1 MKITSKYFFE
11 TTTLASELHQLAET
25 SYTHGS
31 PWTMAQFIEDI
42 HNEQSDYLILE
53 KEYIAGFLG
62 YHQFLDEMEIFNL
75 VVHTQEKKQGYG
87 AALLKELFRVA
98 NQEQI
103 AQILLEVRVSNFSA
117 QNLYLSHG
125 FEIIA
130 RRKNYYQ
137 APTEDALIMIK
148 KVRPTLVK

>member
-1 MKITSKYFFE
+1 MKITSKHFFE
-11 TTTLASELHQLAET
+11 TTALATELHQVAEN
-25 SYTHGS
+25 SYTYGS
-31 PWTMAQFIEDI
+31 PWTVDQFIADI
-42 HNEQSDYLILE
+42 RNEQSEYLILE
-53 KEYIAGFLG
+53 KAHIAGFLG

-75 VVHTQEKKQGYG
+75 VVHTDEKHKGLG
-87 AALLKELFRVA
+87 ATLLKELFRVA
-98 NQEQI
+98 EEDQMS
-103 AQILLEVRVSNFSA
+103 QILLEVRVSNFSA

-137 APTEDALIMIK
+137 APVEDALIMIK